1 MLLCF
6 KSLNIFKIEQMD
18 LVTPEFGLIFW
29 TLITFLALLFILK
42 KFAWK
47 PILGAVSEREQ
58 GIRDALAS
66 AVEARKEME
75 NLQAD
80 NERILKEARLER
92 EAMLKEA
99 RELKNKMI
107 DDAKQDAKLEASKLI
122 TQAQAA
128 IDAEKK
134 AAITDLKS
142 QVAKISISIAEKV
155 VREELSNTEKQEKLV
170 ESMLD
175 NTILN

>member
-1 MLLCF
+1 
-6 KSLNIFKIEQMD
+6 MD

-29 TLITFLALLFILK
+29 TSITFLVLLFILK

-47 PILGAVSEREQ
+47 PILGAVSEREK
-58 GIRDALAS
+58 GIKDALAS

-80 NERILKEARLER
+80 NERILKEARAER
-92 EAMLKEA
+92 EAMLKDA

-107 DDAKQDAKLEASKLI
+107 DDAKKDAKIEANKLI

-128 IDAEKK
+128 IEAEKK
-134 AAITDLKS
+134 AAIADLKS
-142 QVAKISISIAEKV
+142 QVAQISISIAEKV
-155 VREELSNTEKQEKLV
+155 VCEELSNTEKQEKLV

-175 NTILN
+175 NATLN

>member
-1 MLLCF
+1 
-6 KSLNIFKIEQMD
+6 MD

-29 TLITFLALLFILK
+29 TSITFLVLLFILK

-47 PILGAVSEREQ
+47 PILGAVSEREK
-58 GIRDALAS
+58 GIKDALAS

-80 NERILKEARLER
+80 NERILKEARAER
-92 EAMLKEA
+92 EAMLKDA

-107 DDAKQDAKLEASKLI
+107 DDAKKDAKIEANKLI

-128 IDAEKK
+128 IEAEKK
-134 AAITDLKS
+134 AAIADLKS
-142 QVAKISISIAEKV
+142 QVAQISISIAEKV
-155 VREELSNTEKQEKLV
+155 VLEELSNTEKQEKLV

-175 NTILN
+175 NATLN

>member
-1 MLLCF
+1 
-6 KSLNIFKIEQMD
+6 MD

-29 TLITFLALLFILK
+29 TSITFLVLLFILK

-47 PILGAVSEREQ
+47 PILGAVSEREK
-58 GIRDALAS
+58 GIKDALTS

-80 NERILKEARLER
+80 NERILKEARAER
-92 EAMLKEA
+92 EAMLKDA

-107 DDAKQDAKLEASKLI
+107 DDAKQDAKIEANKLI

-128 IDAEKK
+128 IEAEKK
-134 AAITDLKS
+134 ATIADLKS
-142 QVAKISISIAEKV
+142 QVAQISISIAEKV

-175 NTILN
+175 NATLN

>member
-1 MLLCF
+1 
-6 KSLNIFKIEQMD
+6 MD

-29 TLITFLALLFILK
+29 TSITFLVLLLILK

-47 PILGAVSEREQ
+47 PILGAVSEREK
-58 GIRDALAS
+58 GIKDALAS

-80 NERILKEARLER
+80 NERILKEARAER
-92 EAMLKEA
+92 EAMLKDA

-107 DDAKQDAKLEASKLI
+107 DDAKQDAKIEANKLI
-122 TQAQAA
+122 TQAQGA
-128 IDAEKK
+128 IEAEKK
-134 AAITDLKS
+134 AAIADLKS
-142 QVAKISISIAEKV
+142 QVAQISISIAEKV

-175 NTILN
+175 NATLN

>member
-1 MLLCF
+1 
-6 KSLNIFKIEQMD
+6 MD

-29 TLITFLALLFILK
+29 TSITFLVLLFILK

-47 PILGAVSEREQ
+47 PILGAVSEREK
-58 GIRDALAS
+58 GIKDALAS

-80 NERILKEARLER
+80 NERVLKEARAER
-92 EAMLKEA
+92 EAMLKDA

-107 DDAKQDAKLEASKLI
+107 DDAKQDAKIEANKLI
-122 TQAQAA
+122 TQAQAV
-128 IDAEKK
+128 IEAEKN
-134 AAITDLKS
+134 AAIADLKS

-175 NTILN
+175 NATLN